1 MADFRWIQVSLF
13 VIAVLQF
20 PEAEGFPLFTV
31 RAGQEVTLPC
41 EDVID
46 DQQNCDS
53 TTWLFINSSQR
64 ATVELIRLGQIVEN
78 SKSDGLSVTQNCS
91 LVIKKLTH
99 EDAGSYYCE
108 QYKSGRIHSWYDVD
122 LFVVTMTEHKINDQV
137 VWSCSVSTC
146 EWCAHTV
153 KWLFEGKDVDEDHKD
168 LQTSQSDCSA
178 SVTFTTSHFI
188 HTSNSDLLTCEV
200 THGDKVQL
208 FPFRLQP
215 SGEEPGDTTT
225 KQRPEP
231 TTKTPPPTAT
241 TKPPTATTKPPT
253 ATATTKP
260 PTATTKTPTDDS
272 ADLKG
277 LLRFIIVS
285 VGLAALIIIVVAVSM
300 WTRTKGRKTQMDE
313 TMAADDEDDGAVNYE
328 NVTSSV

>member
-13 VIAVLQF
+13 VIALLQF

-41 EDVID
+41 VNVID
-46 DQQNCDS
+46 GQQNCDS
-53 TTWLFINSSQR
+53 TTWVFINQR
-64 ATVELIRLGQIVEN
+64 AEVELIKLGQIVEN
-78 SKSDGLSVTQNCS
+78 SKSDRLSVTQNCS

-99 EDAGSYYCE
+99 EDGGVYDCH
-108 QYKSGRIHSWYDVD
+108 QYKSGEIHSWYDVD

-137 VWSCSVSTC
+137 VLNCSGWTYY
-146 EWCAHTV
+146 ELWCVQTV

-215 SGEEPGDTTT
+215 SGDTAT
-225 KQRPEP
+225 KPRPEP
-231 TTKTPPPTAT
+231 T
-241 TKPPTATTKPPT
+241 TKPPTAT
-253 ATATTKP
+253 
-260 PTATTKTPTDDS
+260 
-272 ADLKG
+272 
-277 LLRFIIVS
+277 
-285 VGLAALIIIVVAVSM
+285 
-300 WTRTKGRKTQMDE
+300 
-313 TMAADDEDDGAVNYE
+313 AADDEDDGAVNYE